1 MAQTQ
6 YEIIKE
12 LYRFP
17 DVPGREWHKELNLIS
32 WYGKEPCFDLR
43 MWKNDHEKIGK
54 GICLSENEFRELIE
68 VAENLLYYRD
78 VF

>member
-54 GICLSENEFRELIE
+54 KGDFGSMWRVEESHL
-68 VAENLLYYRD
+68 
-78 VF
+78 

>member
-17 DVPGREWHKELNLIS
+17 DVPGREWHKELNLRVRRQRQMCIRDS
-32 WYGKEPCFDLR
+32 
-43 MWKNDHEKIGK
+43 EKIGK

-68 VAENLLYYRD
+68 VAETLLY
-78 VF
+78 

>member
-43 MWKNDHEKIGK
+43 MWKNNHEKIGK
-54 GICLSENEFRELIE
+54 
-68 VAENLLYYRD
+68 
-78 VF
+78 